1 MNVRPLAFVAALVLA
16 APQLLADA
24 RTDQWIARARAAI
37 GAEHALNQ
45 IRSIHFKGTLET
57 TQKVPAGDDAG
68 TLKDEPVVL
77 AIDIVFQKPYQ
88 QRMMLR
94 SDKVVQ
100 TTALDGYDAWMRR
113 SDANDEKKWQ
123 LTLLDAQQVK
133 QLRANTWENLNFY
146 SGIEKRGGTVSFGG
160 DVTVDGRDCVK
171 LVFTHAENLVFTR
184 YFEKATGRLVK
195 SETEN
200 GGEIREEG
208 EMFVQGLRFPRR
220 LINRTGGGVV
230 STITFESVAIN
241 EPFPAETF
249 AVPALMPGGN

>member
-37 GAEHALNQ
+37 GAENAINQ

-57 TQKVPAGDDAG
+57 IQKTPLPDDP
-68 TLKDEPVVL
+68 TKFRDEAVVL

-100 TTALDGYDAWMRR
+100 TTSLDGYDAWMRR
-113 SDANDEKKWQ
+113 SDAADEKKWQ

-146 SGIEKRGGTVSFGG
+146 SGIEKRGGKVEFGG

-184 YFEKATGRLVK
+184 YFEKSTGRLVK

-208 EMFVQGLRFPRR
+208 EMFVQGLRFPRK
-220 LINRTGGGVV
+220 LINKTATGAV
-230 STITFESVAIN
+230 STISFESVTIN
-241 EPFPAETF
+241 ETFPADVF
-249 AVPALMPGGN
+249 AVPALMPTGN